1 MSRCFMLVGAT
12 GTGKTFF
19 TKQLIKTVNKNSLLV
34 FDVND
39 EYNDFYPYPFD
50 PDIDK
55 FLAKAEKVKKAVILI
70 EDATSFFAVQGR
82 SDRLIKILVG
92 KRHTG
97 NTIILLFHS
106 WGDVPRYLYRKC
118 TEVVIFKTHDAE
130 KDVLKV
136 GNEQILNAWKD
147 VQQQAAKSPFFSGYP
162 PPQGTKP
169 PLKIIS
175 LY

>member
-1 MSRCFMLVGAT
+1 MSKCIMIVGAT
-12 GTGKTFF
+12 GAGKTYF
-19 TKQLIKTVNKNSLLV
+19 TKKLISNVNKNALIV

-39 EYNDFYPYPFD
+39 EYGDLYPYPFN
-50 PDIDK
+50 PDMDA
-55 FLAKAEKVKKAVILI
+55 FLTKAEKVEKAVILI

-82 SDRLIKILVG
+82 SDKLIKILVA
-92 KRHTG
+92 KRHTQ

-118 TEVVIFKTHDAE
+118 TEVVIFKTLDSE

-136 GNEQILNAWKD
+136 GNQQIFEAWQR
-147 VQQQAAKSPFFSGYP
+147 VQAEARTSKFFSTYP
-162 PPQGTKP
+162 PPPGEAP
-169 PLKIIS
+169 PMEIVK